1 MLGLVMA
8 VEGFIA
14 RHDLDFANSWALS
27 WRQSGWA
34 AQHRAPACD
43 VLCFGDSLVKC
54 GVLPRVL
61 EQRVGKPAYNLALP
75 GCPAPIS
82 YFLLRRSLQAGARPS
97 AIVVDFIPYL
107 LAPDAW
113 HPSGLRLDGATLW
126 ECFDLARAT
135 RDPDLFTLNMIRRAL
150 PSLRARFEIRDAI
163 VGMVKGQEK
172 NTRGNLL
179 IFLRNWQMNEGAHV
193 VSREPLERPAPN
205 DLLALLWKD
214 EPILFPDSWQI
225 DPLNDQYVRRFIALA
240 GAHNIPVYWLLPP
253 MRRGVQDL
261 REQKGT
267 ELAYIHFV
275 LAKRKQFPN
284 LRVIDARCSSYL
296 DDAFADTMHLDPGS
310 AAMMTNDLADVLLR
324 QREIRAA
331 PGTMLSWVSLPMYHE
346 QPPTVPVEDMNQ
358 SRIAVRLR
366 AGGRLQ

>member
-1 MLGLVMA
+1 
-8 VEGFIA
+8 
-14 RHDLDFANSWALS
+14 
-27 WRQSGWA
+27 
-34 AQHRAPACD
+34 
-43 VLCFGDSLVKC
+43 
-54 GVLPRVL
+54 
-61 EQRVGKPAYNLALP
+61 
-75 GCPAPIS
+75 
-82 YFLLRRSLQAGARPS
+82 
-97 AIVVDFIPYL
+97 
-107 LAPDAW
+107 
-113 HPSGLRLDGATLW
+113 
-126 ECFDLARAT
+126 
-135 RDPDLFTLNMIRRAL
+135 
-150 PSLRARFEIRDAI
+150 
-163 VGMVKGQEK
+163 
-172 NTRGNLL
+172 
-179 IFLRNWQMNEGAHV
+179 
-193 VSREPLERPAPN
+193 
-205 DLLALLWKD
+205 
-214 EPILFPDSWQI
+214 
-225 DPLNDQYVRRFIALA
+225 
-240 GAHNIPVYWLLPP
+240 